1 MISIDSAFDPSTLNI
16 HSFFQ
21 QPGIGYYIP
30 LYQREYTWDSDN
42 IEQLL
47 LDLSRGIENC
57 LEDDDEIRFLGTII
71 LVQETNPK
79 DNIEPQ
85 DPRGLPSR
93 IDKVIDGQ
101 QRLSTIALLA
111 TSLYDRILK
120 TENKLPK
127 NNPLT
132 DEIIQASRDW
142 KEKLIE
148 IFSLDLK
155 RGKPERKPKIIRG
168 SIDQWTMNGEI
179 EDNYKSPVSKYL
191 SEFISY
197 AFDENTQPK
206 LNSNSKVDKNVKLIE
221 KWLKNDV
228 ELAHVN
234 NNSDF
239 LPAWE
244 IIGKL
249 DENYIWQYEKPD
261 LVNEVLKKDTSD
273 KKSISF
279 LTCSIVQLFSVC
291 HYLLDRCCFTVIK
304 PTKDD
309 WAFDLFQSLNATGTP
324 LTAIETF
331 SPLVVNNTT
340 QNEQSYISSKTKQDF
355 ENIENLFLNSNTAA
369 QKNKLTNDFLT
380 SLAITTKGIQLSGH
394 FSNQRKWLNKT
405 YLERDNYDDQ
415 KSIISFFG
423 NYAVYYKNIWIDY
436 SGSNAMSIAKIN
448 SHVDSDLSSL
458 LILFL
463 KYSNHKMSISVLG
476 RFYDQIL
483 NGKTGSIKNFI
494 EASKIISSYYILW
507 RSVKSNSG
515 LDKSYREFFKELDGY
530 NWINKKEIPLEK
542 LREYLKESLS
552 EIGII
557 NKKTWKKLALSHLK
571 YDNSK
576 IICKIILLVAFNQT
590 IPDDAIPGL
599 MKLGASGV
607 SPYLKLEKW
616 NSLDLKT
623 IEHVAPQSNDGDWN
637 AELYS
642 TESKIYQTIG
652 NLTLLPTE
660 VNSSAGNK
668 GWIEKLLYYKH
679 ISEKDP
685 SKKQELQLKAKDEGI
700 KLNPQTLNVLENIN
714 YSEHME
720 ALVKNGD
727 KITWDK
733 EFVERRSERI
743 LDIAWDTLSNWFD
756 FK

>member
-57 LEDDDEIRFLGTII
+57 TEDDDEIRFLGTII
-71 LVQETNPK
+71 LVLETNAK

-111 TSLYDRILK
+111 TILYDRIIK
-120 TENKLPK
+120 TENKFPK

-132 DEIIQASRDW
+132 DDILLASKDW
-142 KEKLIE
+142 KKKLTDV
-148 IFSLDLK
+148 FSLDLG
-155 RGKPERKPKIIRG
+155 RGNPERKPKIIRG
-168 SIDQWTMNGEI
+168 SIDQWTMDGEI
-179 EDNYKSPVSKYL
+179 QENYKSPVSKYL

-197 AFDENTQPK
+197 VFDKKSQPQ
-206 LNSNSKVDKNVKLIE
+206 LNSNSKVDKNVKQIE

-244 IIGKL
+244 IIEKL

-261 LVNEVLKKDTSD
+261 LVCEILKKDTID

-279 LTCSIVQLFSVC
+279 LACSIVQLFSVC

-331 SPLVVNNTT
+331 SPLVVNNTA
-340 QNEQSYISSKTKQDF
+340 QHEQSYISSKTKQNF
-355 ENIENLFLNSNTAA
+355 ENIENLFLNTNTAA

-380 SLAITTKGIQLSGH
+380 SLAITTKGIQLSSH
-394 FSNQRKWLNKT
+394 FSHQRKWLNKT
-405 YLERDNYDDQ
+405 YIDSANYDDQ
-415 KSIISFFG
+415 KSLISFFG
-423 NYAVYYKNIWIDY
+423 NYAIYYKNVWIDY
-436 SGSNAMSIAKIN
+436 SGSNAMPIEKIN
-448 SHVDSDLSSL
+448 SHTDSDLSSL

-463 KYSNHKMSISVLG
+463 KYSKHKMSITVLG
-476 RFYDQIL
+476 RFYDPIL
-483 NGKTGSIKNFI
+483 NGKAGSIKNFI
-494 EASKIISSYYILW
+494 EASKIITSFYILW

-515 LDKSYREFFKELDGY
+515 LDKSYREFFKELDGH
-530 NWINKKEIPLEK
+530 NWINQKDISLKDLK
-542 LREYLKESLS
+542 EYLKDILS
-552 EIGII
+552 NIGIN
-557 NKKTWKKLALSHLK
+557 NKENWKELALSHLK

-576 IICKIILLVAFNQT
+576 NICKMILLIAFNQT
-590 IPDDAIPGL
+590 IPDDDSPGL

-607 SPYLKLEKW
+607 SPYLILGKW
-616 NSLDLKT
+616 NSPDLKT
-623 IEHVAPQSNDGDWN
+623 IEHIAPQSNHSDWDT
-637 AELYS
+637 ELYS

-668 GWIEKLLYYKH
+668 GWVEKLLYYKH

-685 SKKQELQLKAKDEGI
+685 SKKQELQLKAQDEGI
-700 KLNPQTLNVLENIN
+700 KLNPQTLEILENVN

-720 ALVKNGD
+720 ALVRNGE
-727 KITWDK
+727 KIIWNK
-733 EFVERRSERI
+733 EFVEIRSERI
-743 LDIAWDTLSNWFD
+743 LDLAWSKLSDWFY
-756 FK
+756 